1 MTDFAPSATVQSL
14 HARLDS
20 LERTNRRYRLGAI
33 ALGLSAFAWVA
44 CGVAQPK
51 SELKA
56 ERFVLLGADGRE
68 QGVLELDSKGHPTLL
83 MRQGDSSVLLT
94 TNGPSL
100 LLRGPDGKTG
110 AYLGIDTKNDVRLD
124 LTSARVL
131 DGLRLVT
138 HEDGS
143 AGVYVL
149 DTTGRERAAL
159 ESFSSGGAAVNLREA
174 SGKVRAQFALDA
186 AGMPNL
192 LLMDGVGQRRI
203 GMVVGQDGN
212 GLLELADERGRPR
225 TQLTTQFDG
234 SPRLDMKREDGGV
247 SYTAP

>member
-1 MTDFAPSATVQSL
+1 MTEIAVPATVQSL

-51 SELKA
+51 SELEA
-56 ERFVLLGADGRE
+56 ERFVLLGADGSERA
-68 QGVLELDSKGHPTLL
+68 VLELDSQGHPTLV
-83 MRQGDSSVLLT
+83 MRQEESSVLLT

-110 AYLGIDTKNDVRLD
+110 AYLGIDKKSDVRLD
-124 LTSARVL
+124 LSSARVL

-159 ESFSSGGAAVNLREA
+159 ESFSVGGAAVNLREA

-186 AGMPNL
+186 AGQPNL

-203 GMVVGQDGN
+203 GMVVGEDGN

-225 TQLTTQFDG
+225 AQLATQFDG